1 MFEKN
6 TGLMEIAPRHRGE
19 RAVKSGS
26 PTASQSAGRSPAH
39 RPSNRMCHG
48 FGAVLLQRIRTGDCL
63 VFIASAAD
71 LNELRAGLAQ
81 VAAGQGTLG
90 TSLASLQS
98 AGTYAATDEANLQ
111 SAQSTLVSAD
121 TTEVATDL
129 NSAEVQQKALLS
141 VMSSSA
147 VTSSLF
153 DYMNS

>member
-1 MFEKN
+1 
-6 TGLMEIAPRHRGE
+6 LSRLHRECRRPE
-19 RAVKSGS
+19 RAARG
-26 PTASQSAGRSPAH
+26 AGA
-39 RPSNRMCHG
+39 G
-48 FGAVLLQRIRTGDCL
+48 GG
-63 VFIASAAD
+63 
-71 LNELRAGLAQ
+71 RAGY
-81 VAAGQGTLG
+81 AGHFV
-90 TSLASLQS
+90 SLQS